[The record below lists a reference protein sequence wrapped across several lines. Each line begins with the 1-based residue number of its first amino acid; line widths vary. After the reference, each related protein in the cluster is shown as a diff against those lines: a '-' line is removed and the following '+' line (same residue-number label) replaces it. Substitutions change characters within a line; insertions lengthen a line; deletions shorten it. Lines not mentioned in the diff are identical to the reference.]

1 MGSTK
6 GHTNR
11 ASYVRELNLAD
22 KDVWDPA
29 KDTPIEH
36 PMLATILDYWMQKLK
51 MGWISNKQ
59 EIF

>member
-1 MGSTK
+1 MR
-6 GHTNR
+6 R
-11 ASYVRELNLAD
+11 AKFRELNFVD

-36 PMLATILDYWMQKLK
+36 PMLATATILDYWMQKLK